1 MDGIRGIA
9 ALWVLLFH
17 IQKITGLSELPL
29 LSFGELAV
37 DLFIMMSGVLMTH
50 HYLLRRDIEPWESPR
65 SWFLF
70 WVRRFFRIAPLYYTL
85 LCIAFLF
92 GPTLGEYRAVIAH
105 QWPQAAT
112 DPSRY
117 TNHGIENILAHISFV
132 FGAIPA
138 FHFKTP
144 LPDWSIGLE
153 MQFYA
158 AFPFVMIVMARF
170 GALRTALVIA
180 SVCLLMRWAF
190 NGFWRFEM
198 PSFLPIKMYMFLCGM
213 LIASGRARGKLLP
226 SLLFS
231 LAVTLIYYALQPKLD
246 SLSRVILVV
255 VMYYLFND
263 GSLWSPPLLNRGL
276 DRIRAALGG
285 VYGKF
290 FGDASY
296 GVYLVHLLVLIPVM
310 GCFVAIPSYVAASG
324 VVRFSL
330 CALVVIPSVY
340 AIAFVLNH
348 AIEKPGIKLG
358 KIVSGKIR

>member
-17 IQKITGLSELPL
+17 IQKITGLSALPL

-37 DLFIMMSGVLMTH
+37 DLFMMISGVLMAH
-50 HYLLRRDIEPWESPR
+50 HCLLRRDIEPWESPR

-70 WVRRFFRIAPLYYTL
+70 WARRFFRIAPLYYTL
-85 LCIAFLF
+85 LCIAFFF
-92 GPTLGEYRAVIAH
+92 GPTLGEYRAAIG
-105 QWPQAAT
+105 QIWPQLMT

-117 TNHGIENILAHISFV
+117 TNHSVKNILAHISFI

-138 FHFKTP
+138 FHIETP

-158 AFPFVMIVMARF
+158 AFPFIMIAMARF
-170 GALRTALVIA
+170 GALRTAVVIA
-180 SVCLLMRWAF
+180 AGCLLMHWAC
-190 NGFWRFEM
+190 NGFWWFEK
-198 PSFLPIKMYMFLCGM
+198 PSFLPMKMYMFLCGM
-213 LIASGRARGKLLP
+213 LIASGRARGDLRA

-231 LAVTLIYYALQPKLD
+231 VAITLMYYALRPEWETFV
-246 SLSRVILVV
+246 RVILVI

-263 GSLWSPPLLNRGL
+263 GSLWSPSPLNRL
-276 DRIRAALGG
+276 LERMRTALGG
-285 VYGKF
+285 GCGKF
-290 FGDASY
+290 LGEASY

-310 GCFVAIPSYVAASG
+310 GYFIAIPSYVAASG
-324 VVRFSL
+324 AVRFFL

-340 AIAFVLNH
+340 AIAFVLNR

-358 KIVSGKIR
+358 KNLTRKMR